1 MSEKPH
7 IEFKDLIGT
16 SPAIQNVREIT
27 SKIAPHKIT
36 VLIEGETGTGKEWLA
51 RAIHLASPRTDR
63 EFVSIDCSSF
73 SDAFLEAELFGYLR
87 GSFAGAIHDKKGLL
101 ELADGGTVF
110 LDHIAKM
117 SLTLQGKLVR
127 VLNSGV
133 FYKIGG
139 VAEIR
144 VDLRF
149 ILATEVDLNAQV
161 AKGKFRDDLY
171 YQLTAMRIMM
181 PPLRER
187 GEDVIQ
193 FAEYFLDGIAKRT
206 SGARKALTNE
216 ARILF
221 KSYPWPGNIRELERE
236 LEKANA
242 LAGEHSE
249 IERVHLSPAIL
260 KKKQRVGTE
269 THGVLTGSLKD
280 QKRKVIALLEKES
293 IREALKT
300 TAGNRTRAAELLAI
314 SRQELIRKIAT
325 YKIKA

>member
-1 MSEKPH
+1 MSEKLH

-16 SPAIQNVREIT
+16 SSAIQNVREIA

-51 RAIHLASPRTDR
+51 RAVHLASPRTDR

-110 LDHIAKM
+110 LDHISKM

-139 VAEIR
+139 VAEVH

-149 ILATEVDLNAQV
+149 VLATEVDLKAQV

-193 FAEYFLDGIAKRT
+193 FAEHFLDGIAKRT
-206 SGARKALTNE
+206 GGGRKTLTNE
-216 ARILF
+216 ARILL

-242 LAGEHSE
+242 LSGEHSE
-249 IERVHLSPAIL
+249 IERVHLSPAIS
-260 KKKQRVGTE
+260 KKKQSIRTE
-269 THGVLTGSLKD
+269 AHGVLTGSLKD
-280 QKRKVIALLEKES
+280 QKRKVIALLERES
-293 IREALKT
+293 IREALKKT
-300 TAGNRTRAAELLAI
+300 DGNRTRAAELLAI
-314 SRQELIRKIAT
+314 SRQELIRKVAA